1 MELVCLEKEM
11 HPDLFKIGSIT
22 IHTYGVFVALGI
34 FSAISLA
41 MRLANKEGI
50 PPSIISDMCF
60 WIIIWGIIGA
70 RFVYVLMNISYYIR
84 FPLEILELW
93 KGGLVF
99 SGALISACLVAG
111 VYVKKYS
118 LNFWIIGD
126 IIAPCASLGQAIGR
140 IGCFMAGCCYGKS
153 TNIPWAVTFHNPNSL
168 APLNIPLHPTQLYH
182 FLACLIIFFCL
193 MWLWKHKSFDGQVFL
208 WYLLMHSLQ
217 RLIIERFRG
226 DLQPVLGNMTL
237 TQFIS
242 IVVLLTAGISII
254 VRKKHINK

>member
-1 MELVCLEKEM
+1 M
-11 HPDLFKIGSIT
+11 HPVLFKIGSIT

-34 FSAISLA
+34 FSAISVA
-41 MRLANKEGI
+41 IRLASREGI
-50 PPSIISDMCF
+50 SSSIISDMCF
-60 WIIIWGIIGA
+60 WMIIWGIIGA
-70 RFVYVLMNISYYIR
+70 RFVYVLMNISYYLK

-99 SGALISACLVAG
+99 TGALISACLVAG

-126 IIAPCASLGQAIGR
+126 IIAPSAALGQAVGR
-140 IGCFMAGCCYGKS
+140 IGCFMAGCCYGKI
-153 TNIPWAVTFHNPNSL
+153 THIPWAVTFRDPYCL
-168 APLNIPLHPTQLYH
+168 APLNVPLHPTQLYH
-182 FLACLIIFFCL
+182 CFACLIIFFSL
-193 MWLWKHKSFDGQVFL
+193 LLLWKHKSFDGQVFL

-217 RLIIERFRG
+217 RLIIEKFRG
-226 DLQPVLGNMTL
+226 DLQPILGNMTL

-254 VRKKHINK
+254 VRKKRIDK